1 MNATPL
7 VSVLTVGAGGALGAS
22 LRFGLYSVVRRCCD
36 APTSIATVLAN
47 ILGCAIAGAI
57 VACLERS
64 THTQLYA
71 TFLLTGVHDVFGV
84 LGRCIAPFTQRTR
97 RYRGRLRCCHQYDR
111 AFGRF
116 RCVLDR
122 DLRARYNVVPEVQ
135 SIQRDPAAA
144 LASERSTNCI
154 PNSPSSTYIA

>member
-1 MNATPL
+1 L

-71 TFLLTGVHDVFGV
+71 TFLLTGV
-84 LGRCIAPFTQRTR
+84 LGAFTTFSAFSVDALRLLRSGHVGIAVAYVVVTNTIA
-97 RYRGRLRCCHQYDR
+97 LSA
-111 AFGRF
+111 AFG
-116 RCVLDR
+116 
-122 DLRARYNVVPEVQ
+122 AY
-135 SIQRDPAAA
+135 SIATSA
-144 LASERSTNCI
+144 LAT
-154 PNSPSSTYIA
+154 T